1 MTTHMPV
8 RSVPLGRG
16 RPANASWARI
26 DPIVYASQARRL
38 HARAMVETLGAGWRG
53 FRRMLVGLVGW
64 TQQHLV
70 LPLARRSERRQAIAQ
85 LTALDAR
92 LLSDIGLR
100 RSDIELAV
108 DGLLA
113 DPRVARRTKTPAVS
127 AQPDQMLDR
136 AA

>member
-1 MTTHMPV
+1 MSTHMPV

-16 RPANASWARI
+16 HPASGNRARV
-26 DPIVYASQARRL
+26 DPIVYASEARRL
-38 HARAMVETLGAGWRG
+38 HARAVAETLGAGWRG
-53 FRRMLVGLVGW
+53 LRRMLVGLTGW
-64 TQQHLV
+64 TERHLV
-70 LPLARRSERRQAIAQ
+70 RPLARRSERRQAIAQ

-100 RSDIELAV
+100 RGDIELAV

-113 DPRVARRTKTPAVS
+113 DPRMARRRQPPAAA

>member
-1 MTTHMPV
+1 MTRHMPM

-16 RPANASWARI
+16 RLASGTWARI
-26 DPIVYASQARRL
+26 DPVVYASEARRL
-38 HARAMVETLGAGWRG
+38 HARAVAETLSAGWRG

-64 TQQHLV
+64 TERHLV
-70 LPLARRSERRQAIAQ
+70 RPLAKRSERRQAIAQ
-85 LTALDAR
+85 LAALDAR

-113 DPRVARRTKTPAVS
+113 NPRVARRTQAPAVS
-127 AQPDQMLDR
+127 TEPDHMLDR